1 MLAPVFPDLKDEEY
15 FSSLGQK
22 QPRSDLF
29 IPSLKLIIEA
39 KFLRDDDKVTKII
52 DEVASD
58 ASLYLKQGTD
68 HAGII
73 PFVWD
78 ASRRTEE
85 HPLLR
90 EGLREIRG
98 VLDAVI
104 VPRPGRMD

>member
-1 MLAPVFPDLKDEEY
+1 MAPIFPDLKDEEY
-15 FSSLGQK
+15 FPSLGQK
-22 QPRSDLF
+22 QPRTDLF
-29 IPSLKLIIEA
+29 IPSMKLIIEA
-39 KFLRDDDKVTKII
+39 KFLRAEDKAAEII

-68 HAGII
+68 YTGII
-73 PFVWD
+73 AFVWD

-85 HPLLR
+85 HALLR
-90 EGLREIRG
+90 GGLREIRG